1 MKLKSAHLMFM
12 LLLVANVSCDQISK
26 NMVRQKLHADITLI
40 QNHVILTKVENS
52 GAFLSTGSSLPQPF
66 KFILLS
72 LLPLG
77 TLLFAMYYIFMRK
90 EISHAAR
97 AAICFVVGGGLGNLY
112 DRFVYG
118 SVTDFLHIDFVIFRT
133 GIFNLADV
141 SIMIGIV
148 YFLVTLRSSD
158 HVNIPSS
165 H

>member
-1 MKLKSAHLMFM
+1 MKLKSAHLVFM

-26 NMVRQKLHADITLI
+26 NIVRQKLHADIALI
-40 QNHVILTKVENS
+40 QHHVILTKVENS

-66 KFILLS
+66 KFILLF
-72 LLPLG
+72 LVPLG
-77 TLLFAMYYIFMRK
+77 ILMVAIYYIFTRK
-90 EISHAAR
+90 DITYAAKV
-97 AAICFVVGGGLGNLY
+97 AICFVVGGGLGNLY
-112 DRFVYG
+112 DRFVHG

-148 YFLVTLRSSD
+148 YFLITLRSPR
-158 HVNIPSS
+158 HVNLPSS